1 MGQTS
6 SVLLKERLDAN
17 AIAYLAPLQELIAID
32 THTIGHGVLGGLEYD
47 GQVYL
52 ENLLQSLGFSVER
65 LPIDEERIRK
75 AEHDLHEG
83 NGNHDYG
90 HPKPRFNLLA
100 KDAER
105 GSDTVPDV
113 LFNGHVDTMPFHD
126 TSLWKSDPHRPTV
139 RDGKLYGLGAA
150 DMKGGLIASIMAVKL
165 LKDCGLYDDGID
177 PAFLLVADEEGGGN
191 GTLSAC
197 LSGQV
202 QAHSCVVAE
211 CSDGAIYAAH
221 MGFLVLE
228 VNVKGRALHCGK
240 KWRGENAIEKALP
253 LIDAVSQVER
263 SWLMSCD
270 RHPMLPPPTINLGQ
284 LQGGVAA
291 STVPDS
297 CSFKLCAHVLP
308 SMPLTD
314 CLEQITLAIDRQAAA
329 DPFLRENPVKIEV
342 VQQGNPFEAPLD
354 HPVIDAARRV
364 TRNVTGAPF
373 KVSGSAA
380 GNDAR
385 LMMNI
390 AKIPTIILGPG
401 KLEACH
407 AVDEH
412 IALDDYYRF
421 ILIYANLLLERSSQ
435 RKENTE

>member
-17 AIAYLAPLQELIAID
+17 ATAYLAPLQELIAID

-65 LPIDEERIRK
+65 LPIDEEHIRK

-100 KDAER
+100 KDTER

-126 TSLWKSDPHRPTV
+126 KSLWKSDPHRPTV

-165 LKDCGLYDDGID
+165 LKDCGLYDDGIN

-263 SWLMSCD
+263 YWLMSCD

-308 SMPLTD
+308 GMPLTD
-314 CLEQITLAIDRQAAA
+314 CLERITLAIDRQAAS

-342 VQQGNPFEAPLD
+342 IQQGNPFEAPLD
-354 HPVIDAARRV
+354 HPLIDAAKRV
-364 TRNVTGAPF
+364 TQDVTGAPF

-435 RKENTE
+435 RKETTE

>member
-6 SVLLKERLDAN
+6 SVLLKERLDAD
-17 AIAYLAPLQELIAID
+17 ATAYLAPLQELIAID

-100 KDAER
+100 KDTAR
-105 GSDTVPDV
+105 GCDTVPDV

-126 TSLWKSDPHRPTV
+126 RSLWKSDPHQPTV

-197 LSGQV
+197 LGGQV

-263 SWLMSCD
+263 YWLMSCD

-308 SMPLTD
+308 GMPLTD
-314 CLEQITLAIDRQAAA
+314 CLEQITLAIDRQAAS

-342 VQQGNPFEAPLD
+342 IQQGNPFEAPLD
-354 HPVIDAARRV
+354 HPLIDAAKRV
-364 TRNVTGAPF
+364 TRTVTGAPF

-421 ILIYANLLLERSSQ
+421 ILIYANLLLERSS
-435 RKENTE
+435 RRRTTK